1 MRGALLAAALVLMVL
16 VAVSFMAWLNPDA
29 AATVMNRVAFCG

>member
-1 MRGALLAAALVLMVL
+1 MRPAVVLATTALAALIAIAFL
-16 VAVSFMAWLNPDA
+16 SWLNPEA